1 MEINDLPD
9 RIQDKGLKDAHWGV
23 GINSWTI
30 YGIGEYLQ
38 ATYLING

>member
-9 RIQDKGLKDAHWGV
+9 RIQDNGLKEAHCGV
-23 GINSWTI
+23 ESNSWTI